1 MGDDIQ
7 YVVIAVAVAVA
18 VAYAG
23 WRIYRALKHADDPC
37 YGCEGC
43 ALKAAK
49 QRHQTKKCPKN
60 LADTNN

>member
-1 MGDDIQ
+1 MRDEIQ
-7 YVVIAVAVAVA
+7 YVVIAIVVTVA

-23 WRIYRALKHADDPC
+23 WRIYRALRHAADPC

-43 ALKAAK
+43 ALKGAK
-49 QRHQTKKCPKN
+49 QRPKTKKCPKN